1 MFGETAAGI
10 VREHWLLITKG
21 NAMKNVLMH
30 LRYPALISLLFVMP
44 IIVMEL
50 VNRWNLPDKFPIPL
64 FAILWLLSMLFL
76 LMLKPLVQNI
86 RAGNRLLANPVGFLV
101 RVVFLGFMAFLWLGI
116 LLDQIPCF
124 LGVPNCD

>member
-1 MFGETAAGI
+1 MFGETAAG
-10 VREHWLLITKG
+10 VVCEHWLLIMKG
-21 NAMKNVLMH
+21 NAMKNVLMPF
-30 LRYPALISLLFVMP
+30 RYPALISLLIVIPF
-44 IIVMEL
+44 IIMEL
-50 VNRWNLPDKFPIPL
+50 VNRRNLPDEFPIPL
-64 FAILWLLSMLFL
+64 FAILWLLTMLFL

-86 RAGNRLLANPVGFLV
+86 RAGNRPLANPVGFLV